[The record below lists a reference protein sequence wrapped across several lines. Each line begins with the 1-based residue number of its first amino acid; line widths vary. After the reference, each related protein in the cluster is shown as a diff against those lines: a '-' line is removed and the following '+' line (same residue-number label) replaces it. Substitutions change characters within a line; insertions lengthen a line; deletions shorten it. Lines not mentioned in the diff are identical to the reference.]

1 MSTST
6 KPATSFAGS
15 DFWDVRKMPSISSI
29 FSKLLTELEGSFQ
42 AGMFLYSGTDLCSQL
57 PSSDSS
63 KVFISV
69 DLQIMGCSALLVC
82 LTSSEHFS
90 VKFCT
95 LV

>member
-1 MSTST
+1 MSAST
-6 KPATSFAGS
+6 KPAASFAS
-15 DFWDVRKMPSISSI
+15 FDFWNVRKMQSISSI

-42 AGMFLYSGTDLCSQL
+42 AGIFLHSSTDLCSQL

-69 DLQIMGCSALLVC
+69 ELQSMGFWCVC
-82 LTSSEHFS
+82 LTSLEHFS